1 MYPHLTRL
9 YWMWSSCWL
18 NWPRFVL
25 KTSST
30 DPEWSCLWPL
40 LSQPGPDQKSRLWSV
55 WCCCTWS
62 KKFQGDGWQESFIWS
77 LACGQLF
84 VGYFAVHDDQH
95 ASCRLANCS
104 LVHVGLL
111 AQIQTRQDCL
121 ILSVLVPSQR
131 IPSGEKASSNS
142 DIVPVLA
149 PGSSTR
155 MADVEQRFFCHQC
168 SVEIPRFVSVWFKWH
183 NRFSMIKRPPLKIHS
198 RVAADFTCPTCNSGE
213 YRQLM
218 QWFFNAAIGVA

>member
-1 MYPHLTRL
+1 MYPQLTRL

-18 NWPRFVL
+18 RWPRFVL

-40 LSQPGPDQKSRLWSV
+40 LSKPGPDQKSRLWSV

-62 KKFQGDGWQESFIWS
+62 KKFQGDGWQESFIWYLS
-77 LACGQLF
+77 CGQLF

-111 AQIQTRQDCL
+111 VQIQTRQDCL

-131 IPSGEKASSNS
+131 IPSGEKAYTKF

-149 PGSSTR
+149 PGWLMWSSGS
-155 MADVEQRFFCHQC
+155 
-168 SVEIPRFVSVWFKWH
+168 SVTSALSRSQGSFVSGSSDITGFRW
-183 NRFSMIKRPPLKIHS
+183 
-198 RVAADFTCPTCNSGE
+198 
-213 YRQLM
+213 
-218 QWFFNAAIGVA
+218 